1 MHRIYCAVTTSH
13 DQNRAWTRWG
23 ATTLETSAIKA
34 TWGQGHSGSQQPSVS
49 EWARRRY
56 DTTGQA
62 PRLQLVTEFYSLM
75 FPPILLPAVTFKLQE
90 RNLQDNCDQRAC
102 RVTPFDRNG
111 MPYRVSN
118 RVTPTT
124 QPNISESLAD
134 ICDTQSRRFAYAHT
148 SVWVRRESRWGRTA
162 LLGGCFLK

>member
-1 MHRIYCAVTTSH
+1 MRRIYCAVTTPH
-13 DQNRAWTRWG
+13 KQKPCWTRWG

-62 PRLQLVTEFYSLM
+62 PRLQLITKFYSLM

-90 RNLQDNCDQRAC
+90 RNLQDNCDQRVC

-111 MPYRVSN
+111 LPYWVSN

-124 QPNISESLAD
+124 QPNRNQEKTSLKVWQ
-134 ICDTQSRRFAYAHT
+134 TFATRSQDGLHMHT
-148 SVWVRRESRWGRTA
+148 RVCGCGGRA
-162 LLGGCFLK
+162 GEGGLPY